1 MERPE
6 IDAYGDP
13 GPEIT
18 RILRDGSFVDVRQH
32 PYGSNAVFLATL
44 EFGGESVRAIY
55 KPQRGEAPLWDFPP
69 GTLYLRECAAYVLS
83 RAVGWD
89 IVPFTIARDG
99 PYGIGSMQI
108 CVDHNPA
115 ENYFTFRNE
124 HREALE
130 RIALFD
136 VVSNNADRKGS
147 HCMRDPAGNVWGIDH
162 GLTFNVY
169 YKLRTVIWDFEG
181 EPIPGALVQDLERLR
196 PLLAD
201 GGDCAASLGELLFD
215 EEIEA
220 LRERLDL
227 LLEEPV
233 YPFPG
238 LDRNV
243 PWPPL

>member
-1 MERPE
+1 MEKPE
-6 IDAYGDP
+6 IHAYWDP
-13 GPEIT
+13 APEVART
-18 RILRDGSFVDVRQH
+18 LVEGSFVDVRQH
-32 PYGSNAVFLATL
+32 PYGSNAVFLTTL
-44 EFGGESVRAIY
+44 DAGGELVQAIY
-55 KPQRGEAPLWDFPP
+55 KPRRGEAPLWDFPP
-69 GTLYLRECAAYVLS
+69 GTLYQRERAAYVLS
-83 RAVGWD
+83 RALGWD

-99 PYGIGSMQI
+99 PYGMGSVQI

-124 HREALE
+124 HKAALE
-130 RIALFD
+130 RMALFD

-147 HCMRDPAGNVWGIDH
+147 HCLRDPMDHVWGIDH
-162 GLTFNVY
+162 GLTFNAY

-181 EPIPGALVQDLERLR
+181 DAIPESLIRDLELLR
-196 PLLAD
+196 PQLD
-201 GGDCAASLGELLFD
+201 EGGDCATALGELLYD

-220 LRERLDL
+220 LRERLDI

>member
-13 GPEIT
+13 GTEIART
-18 RILRDGSFVDVRQH
+18 LREGSFVDVRQH

-44 EFGGESVRAIY
+44 GAGGESVRAIY

-69 GTLYLRECAAYVLS
+69 GTLYQRECAAYVLN
-83 RAVGWD
+83 RALGWD

-99 PYGIGSMQI
+99 PYGIGSVQI

-124 HREALE
+124 HRVALE

-136 VVSNNADRKGS
+136 VVANNADRKGS

-181 EPIPGALVQDLERLR
+181 KPIPETLVQDLERLR
-196 PLLAD
+196 PLVAD
-201 GGDCAASLGELLFD
+201 GGDCATALGELLFD

-220 LRERLDL
+220 LRERVDL
-227 LLEEPV
+227 LLEEGV